1 MAINEYKYSKKEKK
15 TKNLILLLH
24 VQYFFLRLFFFL
36 LIKNQRPLE
45 EEYFKFFSQ
54 CVKSRKVYRD
64 PQFLIISFQLVSF
77 FFPLQYRHRINLTWF
92 LIRGHVGWK

>member
-1 MAINEYKYSKKEKK
+1 M
-15 TKNLILLLH
+15 ILLLH
-24 VQYFFLRLFFFL
+24 VQYFFLRLFFL

-77 FFPLQYRHRINLTWF
+77 FFFPSNIA
-92 LIRGHVGWK
+92 IE